1 MVLQNIVSCS
11 LGYFTEARK
20 KLTLQLGRQSAIEE
34 NTSYRL
40 KLVELFTQ
48 NLHVTP
54 SISQLLLQFKIHM
67 TTA

>member
-1 MVLQNIVSCS
+1 MVLQNIVLCS
-11 LGYFTEARK
+11 LGCSTEARN

-40 KLVELFTQ
+40 KLVALFTE

-54 SISQLLLQFKIHM
+54 FIRQLLLQFKIHM